1 MALTLN
7 LAPFGTGHI
16 AISGIVPPCARIVGR
31 VAEKVGSA
39 VATISG
45 IKGSIFQFVS
55 AAQSSGS
62 RYATIDLSPVSAT
75 ERPIARKNRT
85 FCQDLLT
92 DPFGSRTAPLL
103 LARPVP
109 PAAHAKSHGKLA
121 LSGALIK
128 RHGNLRARA
137 GQRGC

>member
-16 AISGIVPPCARIVGR
+16 SISGIVPPCARIVGR

-45 IKGSIFQFVS
+45 IKGSIFQFVP

-62 RYATIDLSPVSAT
+62 RFATIDLSPVSGT
-75 ERPIARKNRT
+75 DRPIACENQI

-92 DPFGSRTAPLL
+92 DPWTDPFG
-103 LARPVP
+103 
-109 PAAHAKSHGKLA
+109 GF
-121 LSGALIK
+121 
-128 RHGNLRARA
+128 
-137 GQRGC
+137 Q